1 MDDLKEP
8 RSERSTMVSP
18 HPHPHTSYY
27 NGYEEVVTAIQKPTT
42 AQPSVYIGN
51 KANTPCVSFHKFVIV
66 HPHLHL
72 NEYSE
77 NEVKMTWY
85 NSTDSAVILKDCE
98 QTIKAMVSCTYGDKD
113 IEYCPRGL
121 EYKTASGAQLRQTNR
136 FNAWDAVLDEQDRQ
150 YEEGA
155 ECTERIGQVY
165 SICGIGSVQ
174 AAHLMALCDERSI
187 RVPQETACCFSS
199 KAPYTALLPIVSA
212 PPLPTSPSPRP
223 REAIPA

>member
-1 MDDLKEP
+1 
-8 RSERSTMVSP
+8 MVSP
-18 HPHPHTSYY
+18 HPHTSYD
-27 NGYEEVVTAIQKPTT
+27 NGDEEVVTAIPIPTT
-42 AQPSVYIGN
+42 AQPSFYIGN
-51 KANTPCVSFHKFVIV
+51 KANTPCVSFYEFVMV

-85 NSTDSAVILKDCE
+85 NSNDAAVILKDCE
-98 QTIKAMVSCTYGDKD
+98 QTIKAMVSCTSDKD

-121 EYKTASGAQLRQTNR
+121 EYKTASGAQLRLRNR

-150 YEEGA
+150 FQEGA
-155 ECTERIGQVY
+155 DNTERIGQVY
-165 SICGIGSVQ
+165 RNCGFGSVQ

-187 RVPQETACCFSS
+187 RVPQEMACCFSS
-199 KAPYTALLPIVSA
+199 KAPYTALVPIVS
-212 PPLPTSPSPRP
+212 PSPLPRSPSPRP